1 MDRVQAIALFI
12 IIIMVGSVLGYAAV
26 LALGY

>member
-1 MDRVQAIALFI
+1 MDRAQAIALFI
-12 IIIMVGSVLGYAAV
+12 IIIMVGSVLGYAVV

>member
-1 MDRVQAIALFI
+1 MDRIQAIALFI